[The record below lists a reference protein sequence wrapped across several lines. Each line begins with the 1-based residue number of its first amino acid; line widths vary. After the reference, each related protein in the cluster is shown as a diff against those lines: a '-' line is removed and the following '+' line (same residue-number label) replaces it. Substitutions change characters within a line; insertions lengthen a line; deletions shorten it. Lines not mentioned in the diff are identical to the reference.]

1 MLKSVITGS
10 GHYLP
15 ERVIDGSYFNDAVF
29 YDENGNKIE
38 KSNEEIVKKFVEI
51 TEIERRRYVTDDLL
65 NSDIGTKAA
74 QQAIEEAGIDPET
87 IDYVIAASN
96 FGEVTQNGLAN
107 FMPSVSARI
116 KSKLGIKN
124 RKCINYDMIF
134 GCPGWVEGM
143 ILANDLIQAKRAKT
157 ILVVGTETLSRVVDI
172 YDRDRLI
179 FADGAGAVILQ
190 AKENTEEGFIT
201 SSTICDNDA
210 ELDYLSNGCS
220 LNPEVGPERLFI
232 RMRGR
237 KIYEYALKNVP
248 DAIKD
253 TISQAGLDIDD
264 IDKILI
270 HQANAKMDHAIIH
283 RLFKLYGKEYREE
296 IAPMTIQ
303 EFGNSSVATVPTMYD
318 LIKKDKMQGH
328 SFKKGGYVAMASVGA
343 GMNINCLIYKNE

>member
-1 MLKSVITGS
+1 
-10 GHYLP
+10 
-15 ERVIDGSYFNDAVF
+15 
-29 YDENGNKIE
+29 
-38 KSNEEIVKKFVEI
+38 
-51 TEIERRRYVTDDLL
+51 
-65 NSDIGTKAA
+65 
-74 QQAIEEAGIDPET
+74 
-87 IDYVIAASN
+87 
-96 FGEVTQNGLAN
+96 
-107 FMPSVSARI
+107 MP
-116 KSKLGIKN
+116 
-124 RKCINYDMIF
+124 
-134 GCPGWVEGM
+134 M
-143 ILANDLIQAKRAKT
+143 ILFWLKRAKT

-201 SSTICDNDA
+201 SSTICDNDV

-318 LIKKDKMQGH
+318 LIKKTKC
-328 SFKKGGYVAMASVGA
+328 KGILSRRVVM
-343 GMNINCLIYKNE
+343 LPWLQ